1 MPDNVLDEL
10 TPERLLA
17 DAAWHEKEAR
27 LFRRDM
33 IEMETGRRIPAG
45 RGLVSIAERHERA
58 GTLCRAVANA
68 ERWLK
73 AQDRGISYD
82 PKGGMGG
89 RGFFTVDH
97 VEKEWSNAYKTLAAA
112 LASIHPE
119 AGGTA

>member
-1 MPDNVLDEL
+1 MANRPQGELDGL
-10 TPERLLA
+10 TPERLTGIASVLYGW
-17 DAAWHEKEAR
+17 AALKGVPQFAEAAR
-27 LFRRDM
+27 VL
-33 IEMETGRRIPAG
+33 E
-45 RGLVSIAERHERA
+45 
-58 GTLCRAVANA
+58 AVANA

-112 LASIHPE
+112 LGSIHPE